1 MGKEALD
8 DYQRYLRD
16 KESNSTRYLILDR
29 SVSQNVED
37 GLLTR
42 SVSSAKLKVGD
53 MVVLEKNMRI
63 PADMVLLRTSEGPA
77 GSSGSDGQAGESD
90 LAGFAGESGAQAEGA
105 AVTTE
110 ILDGDEG
117 GACFVRTD
125 QLDGETDWK
134 LRIAVT
140 VTQPMSD
147 SELVRTKGS
156 LYGTWPVR
164 FVNWMT
170 LLMLLDYPTSAD
182 PPIKDIHT
190 FIGNITV
197 GTSVDHPDQS
207 IVVPLSADNV
217 LWANTVLATGSA
229 VGMVVY
235 TGKETRAS
243 MNTSEPE
250 SKVGLLDIEIN
261 RMAKVS
267 PCISTR
273 SKTSKPL
280 MSLDEITIGSM
291 HRHVPALS
299 PSGRSER
306 I

>member
-77 GSSGSDGQAGESD
+77 GNSGSDGQAGDSD
-90 LAGFAGESGAQAEGA
+90 HASLTGENGAEAEGTA
-105 AVTTE
+105 RTTE
-110 ILDGDEG
+110 GLDGDEG

-147 SELVRTKGS
+147 SELVRMKGS
-156 LYGTWPVR
+156 LYGTRQVR
-164 FVNWMT
+164 
-170 LLMLLDYPTSAD
+170 
-182 PPIKDIHT
+182 I
-190 FIGNITV
+190 
-197 GTSVDHPDQS
+197 
-207 IVVPLSADNV
+207 
-217 LWANTVLATGSA
+217 
-229 VGMVVY
+229 
-235 TGKETRAS
+235 AS
-243 MNTSEPE
+243 
-250 SKVGLLDIEIN
+250 
-261 RMAKVS
+261 
-267 PCISTR
+267 
-273 SKTSKPL
+273 
-280 MSLDEITIGSM
+280 
-291 HRHVPALS
+291 
-299 PSGRSER
+299 
-306 I
+306 

>member
-77 GSSGSDGQAGESD
+77 GSNESDGQAGESD
-90 LAGFAGESGAQAEGA
+90 LARPADEGGVKAEGA
-105 AVTTE
+105 PSSAE
-110 ILDGDEG
+110 GLDGDEG

-140 VTQPMSD
+140 VTQSMSD
-147 SELVRTKGS
+147 SELVRMKGS
-156 LYGTWPVR
+156 LYG
-164 FVNWMT
+164 MYE
-170 LLMLLDYPTSAD
+170 L
-182 PPIKDIHT
+182 K
-190 FIGNITV
+190 
-197 GTSVDHPDQS
+197 
-207 IVVPLSADNV
+207 IVS
-217 LWANTVLATGSA
+217 
-229 VGMVVY
+229 
-235 TGKETRAS
+235 
-243 MNTSEPE
+243 
-250 SKVGLLDIEIN
+250 
-261 RMAKVS
+261 
-267 PCISTR
+267 
-273 SKTSKPL
+273 
-280 MSLDEITIGSM
+280 
-291 HRHVPALS
+291 
-299 PSGRSER
+299 
-306 I
+306 